1 MVKKLYSAM
10 EIDLKTRYA
19 LWYRRRLHRGQSS
32 GKVVK
37 LSSSEDRLRSV
48 LFFLPDKIEHIRI
61 VEYFIKSISHSELNG
76 TEIRFLCSQKAG
88 TRYLKLIN
96 TGIQMY
102 NEEGLD
108 QWGLPQFPLE
118 NRICKLN
125 AEGIADLDPEF
136 NPVHA
141 CLARASNASIRIGF
155 DSRLADHYYNVTLEL
170 KEAAFLEKSYL
181 KMEQLLGLA

>member
-19 LWYRRRLHRGQSS
+19 LWYRRRLLRVQSS
-32 GKVVK
+32 GKAVK
-37 LSSSEDRLRSV
+37 LSLSKDRLRSV

-108 QWGLPQFPLE
+108 PWGLPQFPLE

-125 AEGIADLDPEF
+125 TEF

>member
-10 EIDLKTRYA
+10 KIGFKMRIS
-19 LWYRRRLHRGQSS
+19 LWYRRRLHRGKNAEQ
-32 GKVVK
+32 KVK
-37 LSSSEDRLRSV
+37 LSSSQERLRSI
-48 LFFLPDKIEHIRI
+48 LFLLPDKIEHIRI
-61 VEYFIKSISHSELNG
+61 VEYFIKSINHSKLNG
-76 TEIRFLCSQKAG
+76 TEIRFLCSEKAG

-102 NEEGLD
+102 SEEELD
-108 QWGLPQFPLE
+108 RWGLPNIPLE

-125 AEGIADLDPEF
+125 IEGIADLDPEF

-141 CLARASNASIRIGF
+141 CLAQASNASIRISF

-170 KEAAFLEKSYL
+170 KQTAFLEKSYL
-181 KMEQLLGLA
+181 KMEKLLGLA